1 MNATAALDR
10 IEPWSTTGIG
20 SLPFTDPVLAANHAC
35 VGYELPFCPQLP
47 RLDGD
52 MIAEWLGADP
62 RRCGWS
68 PERDRER
75 PRIWRSFLD
84 QVDRHPPA
92 DGVVKL
98 QVTGPATLALALE
111 RQGGAHPDR
120 DRAIALSGE
129 ISTWLAAN
137 VAGQI
142 AVLAERGLATLLLID
157 EPAMALFGTRGAER
171 IWDPLRAIAPAW
183 GLHLCCAVPWD
194 LVDRAEPDVLSFDL
208 SLERID
214 RRAAATL
221 NRLIAKG
228 GMVAWGAIS
237 AHRQEHAIQA
247 NSRLGAALARVPAAR
262 ESSLVTASCG
272 TGRMSPGREYEVATA
287 LNDVARTM
295 RAGGAVRES
304 HPAGYGPLP

>member
-1 MNATAALDR
+1 MTSTALLDR

-20 SLPFTDPVLAANHAC
+20 SLPFTDPALAANHAC

-52 MIAEWLGADP
+52 MITEWLGADP
-62 RRCGWS
+62 HLCGWS

-75 PRIWRSFLD
+75 PRVWKSFLD
-84 QVDRHPPA
+84 QVERHPPKH
-92 DGVVKL
+92 GVVKL

-111 RQGGAHPDR
+111 RQSGARPG
-120 DRAIALSGE
+120 RARTLALARE
-129 ISTWLAAN
+129 VSTWLAAN
-137 VAGQI
+137 VAGQVAI
-142 AVLAERGLATLLLID
+142 LSERGLSTLLVID
-157 EPAMALFGTRGAER
+157 EPAMALFGPDGAER
-171 IWDPLRAIAPAW
+171 VWDPIRAIAPAW

-194 LVDRAEPDVLSFDL
+194 LVELAEPDLLSFDL

-214 RRAAATL
+214 RRAASAL
-221 NRLIAKG
+221 NRLIANG

-247 NSRLGAALARVPAAR
+247 NSRLGAALERVPAAR
-262 ESSLVTASCG
+262 ENSLVTASCG
-272 TGRMSPGREYEVATA
+272 TGRMSAGREYEVATA

-295 RAGGAVRES
+295 RAGRRIRES
-304 HPAGYGPLP
+304 HPAGFGPHP